1 MDSTEKTR
9 QVIVEAASSLFVDQG
24 YSSVGVRQIAEKA
37 CVPPAIL
44 YRYFGSKLELFEEV
58 IRSFEGLEALWR
70 CPSERLPEKLTR
82 LVLQDD
88 DELGSVRK
96 CLSLFVNSV
105 GCEEASPVLRRILL
119 NRVLPAM
126 SPHFVDKLSLEKA
139 YLLTSIIFGVFIVRG
154 VIRTPEEGSKLE
166 ELLRDSFRAVIGS

>member
-1 MDSTEKTR
+1 M
-9 QVIVEAASSLFVDQG
+9 
-24 YSSVGVRQIAEKA
+24 
-37 CVPPAIL
+37 
-44 YRYFGSKLELFEEV
+44 
-58 IRSFEGLEALWR
+58 
-70 CPSERLPEKLTR
+70 
-82 LVLQDD
+82 
-88 DELGSVRK
+88 
-96 CLSLFVNSV
+96 NSV